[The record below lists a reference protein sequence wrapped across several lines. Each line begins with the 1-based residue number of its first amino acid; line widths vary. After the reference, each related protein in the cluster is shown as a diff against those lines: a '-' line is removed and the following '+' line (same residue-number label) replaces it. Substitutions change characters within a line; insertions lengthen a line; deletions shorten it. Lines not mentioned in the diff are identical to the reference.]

1 VLYYKGTLPHF
12 TDIDQYQALGDANTT
27 VNPATDRVEVNK
39 PTELHKTM
47 NERKSMARVI
57 KSARVLLPAIAPEA
71 LDSLPSK
78 AICDTLVRC
87 YFRTLEGA
95 FRVLHRPSFQKEYED
110 HWSDGSQSKTSVLL
124 KIMLVCA
131 IGVPFYTGLDQP
143 QLRFVCAR
151 WIQAAESWL
160 AAPHAKSRLN
170 MAGIQIQILVLL
182 AKQVCNV
189 EGDHVWISAGSLLRT
204 AMYLGLH
211 RDPAHFAKI
220 KPFHAEMR
228 RRLWTTV
235 VELTV

>member
-1 VLYYKGTLPHF
+1 MSSNRH
-12 TDIDQYQALGDANTT
+12 A
-27 VNPATDRVEVNK
+27 
-39 PTELHKTM
+39 
-47 NERKSMARVI
+47 
-57 KSARVLLPAIAPEA
+57 
-71 LDSLPSK
+71 
-78 AICDTLVRC
+78 C
-87 YFRTLEGA
+87 YFRPSHQRLWTRCLQKPSVTPLSVA
-95 FRVLHRPSFQKEYED
+95 TFVLWKAPSESYIVLLSKKEYED

-143 QLRFVCAR
+143 QLRCVCAR

-204 AMYLGLH
+204 AMYLRLH